1 MPIQRIL
8 VVQSVEDA
16 ITRYRNQVITLNPLL
31 RAYDF
36 TFAYAIPLNNMQKRM
51 SIPAMMGQLF
61 EQPIDDYELEERLAL
76 QIMAAK
82 PDLVVVYYGAI
93 LRHFTNELMCAL
105 KILRARFPYVTFGIQ
120 TTYPLSTIPDAA
132 LVFDR
137 SPDVHS
143 LVQLIFPQSG

>member
-8 VVQSVEDA
+8 VVQSVEDG
-16 ITRYRNQVITLNPLL
+16 ITAYRKQMITLNPLL

-36 TFAYAIPLNNMQKRM
+36 SFCYAIPLNDIQKRM
-51 SIPAMMGQLF
+51 SIPVMMGQLL
-61 EQPIDDYELEERLAL
+61 EQPVDDYVLEERLAL
-76 QIMAAK
+76 QIMAFK

-93 LRHFTNELMCAL
+93 LRHFTTELMSAL
-105 KILRARFPYVTFGIQ
+105 RILRARFPYVTFGVQ
-120 TTYPLSTIPDAA
+120 SNYPLSTIPDAA

-143 LVQLIFPQSG
+143 LVQLIFPEAG